1 MFQRIIGFHFFILY
15 AIFGKVAFLIYKCVC
30 HHQPGGDG
38 PVLQRRNSRHLSVVV
53 VVVVVVV
60 GLRPSSP
67 WWPSPNI
74 SCYGQES
81 KAVKG
86 VPTKSCDKQKR
97 WRPRQ
102 PGRQLTTGSRQG
114 AHHARCPTSK
124 SVTVE
129 KKSHTNARCY
139 EPVSLIGDV
148 QYN

>member
-1 MFQRIIGFHFFILY
+1 MPFL
-15 AIFGKVAFLIYKCVC
+15 GKLPFLSVIVC
-30 HHQPGGDG
+30 LSSSGGDG
-38 PVLQRRNSRHLSVVV
+38 PVLQWRNSRHLSVVV
-53 VVVVVVV
+53 VVVEV